1 MANKD
6 ILTKEIESWNGF
18 EYALRRENGLL
29 FHKMLGEC
37 KKLGYSECASAKG
50 ENSSA
55 ESLFLILI
63 LQQQKMI
70 NELIAKL
77 RG

>member
-1 MANKD
+1 MSAACHLLSTTFAK
-6 ILTKEIESWNGF
+6 
-18 EYALRRENGLL
+18 LL

-37 KKLGYSECASAKG
+37 RKNGYSECVNAKG
-50 ENSSA
+50 ENFSA

-70 NELIAKL
+70 NELMAKL
-77 RG
+77 QEIKNH